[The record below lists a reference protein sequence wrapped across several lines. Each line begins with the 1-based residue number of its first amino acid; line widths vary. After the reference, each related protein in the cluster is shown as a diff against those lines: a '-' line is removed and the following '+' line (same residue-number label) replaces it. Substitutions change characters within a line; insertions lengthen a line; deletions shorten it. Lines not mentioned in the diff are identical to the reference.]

1 MNKEQQDSLTCVQ
14 QYMIDK
20 HGLLM
25 SGKTL
30 WCALGFENSQSF
42 RKARSQGRIGVEVF
56 SIPKRR
62 GSFALTVDVAS
73 WIENLNKQEEEE
85 M

>member
-1 MNKEQQDSLTCVQ
+1 MNKPEQKPLTHTQ
-14 QYMIDK
+14 QYMVDK

-25 SGKTL
+25 SGKEL

-42 RKARSQGRIGVEVF
+42 RKARHQGRLGVKVF

-62 GSFALTVDVAS
+62 GTYAHTKDVAT
-73 WIENLNKQEEEE
+73 WIENLNKENK